1 MNINISEIIE
11 NKLAQMEKDRVIETK
26 IEQAIEKNI
35 NAAID
40 DVLGGYTLRNELE
53 KALKELKENFWKGE

>member
-40 DVLGGYTLRNELE
+40 DVLGGYTPKR
-53 KALKELKENFWKGE
+53 A

>member
-26 IEQAIEKNI
+26 IEQAIRLIEQ
-35 NAAID
+35 
-40 DVLGGYTLRNELE
+40 TLICG
-53 KALKELKENFWKGE
+53 KK